1 MVETLQSFVGAIV
14 DHEGTEFEA
23 RSCGA
28 EMPHG
33 LWHGWI
39 EFIPLGDGEPIR
51 SPRETTQPNRTDA
64 VYCAT
69 GLSRV
74 YLEGALRRAQTGPIV
89 IPSSESPRPI
99 FDAPAPRITRE

>member
-1 MVETLQSFVGAIV
+1 MQIANV
-14 DHEGTEFEA
+14 DRCLSLIEML
-23 RSCGA
+23 A
-28 EMPHG
+28 EMPDG

-64 VYCAT
+64 VYWAS

-74 YLEGALRRAQTGPIV
+74 YLEGALRRAQMGPTAIR
-89 IPSSESPRPI
+89 SLASPRPI
-99 FDAPAPRITRE
+99 FDAPAPRTTSE